1 MNKSKELHKKV
12 VTLLLQGRLK
22 QAINTLTGA
31 ITPDSDWDLYT
42 RFTQMSNAYG
52 YMLEYLR
59 TDMPDPNRE
68 KLYHNL
74 IGQCLII
81 NDELALAHSQDKIRN
96 IYSEY
101 RTKYNNTPATAVMH
115 RKLADNIGNIAV
127 AHMIPAPESQKVKK
141 ELMQQ
146 HEQLLKEAFYRLWTS
161 TGWKNYNCDEVFS
174 LITDSAITEND
185 AATLTSAITLGLFN
199 CFEPQ
204 KAILLCRLAMTENQQ
219 ISTRALTGLILLL
232 QQFDERLQ
240 FYPDLLF
247 AIESL
252 GDDEKTKRRIQTIQI
267 QLIRCRETQKIDKE
281 MREVIIPAMMKN
293 PNIRNGKMG
302 VEIDAEELSGNP
314 EWEEW
319 AKKENIKGKIEE
331 MTRWQMEGADVY
343 MTTFSQLKRFPFFD
357 ELHNWVRPF
366 DKEVPE
372 ITEIIPNNTVGK
384 KTLLDAICSS
394 RFFCNSDKYS
404 FCFTLKQVPE
414 EQRNMMLQQ
423 IPDNEENEDG
433 PETLSSA
440 PKEQKSEILSNQYI
454 QDLYRL
460 FKISKFR
467 KEFSDPFTLSLNM
480 LESKHLAFLVQD
492 TDSIRYTFEYLVEK
506 EYYAEAHRVGSMLE
520 KKQGNDAGFYQKMG
534 YCMQKS
540 GEYRKAI
547 DYYTKADIVMPDSLW
562 TIRRMAQCYRILG
575 EFDNA
580 LHYYITA
587 EELRPD
593 DKRLL
598 LQTGE
603 CLAMLKRYDEA
614 FARFF
619 KVEYLDPNS
628 LRAWRAI
635 AWCSFITG
643 NDKRARHYY
652 EKLINGNNAN
662 CEDFINA
669 AHVEWISGKKQKAV
683 ELYQKSKEMLQDT
696 EAFIATIETDKETL
710 IERGVS
716 DFELKLLR
724 DLFY

>member
-1 MNKSKELHKKV
+1 MNNSKKLHKEV
-12 VTLLLQGRLK
+12 VNLLLQGRLK
-22 QAINTLTGA
+22 QAINRLA
-31 ITPDSDWDLYT
+31 AVITPDNDWELYT
-42 RFTQMSNAYG
+42 RFTQMNSAYG
-52 YMLEYLR
+52 YMLEYMR

-68 KLYHNL
+68 KLYQNL
-74 IGQCLII
+74 VGQCFII
-81 NDELALAHSQDKIRN
+81 NDELALTHSQDKSGN

-101 RTKYNNTPATAVMH
+101 RTKYDNTPAAAVMH
-115 RKLADNIGNIAV
+115 KKLADNTANMAV
-127 AHMIPAPESQKVKK
+127 AHMIPAPEARKVKK

-146 HEQLLKEAFYRLWTS
+146 HEQLLKETFYRLWVS
-161 TGWKNYNCDEVFS
+161 TGWKHYNCDEVFS
-174 LITDSAITEND
+174 LITTGDITEND
-185 AATLTSAITLGLFN
+185 AATLVSAVTLGLFN

-204 KAILLCRLAMTENQQ
+204 KAILLCRLAMTENRMV
-219 ISTRALTGLILLL
+219 STRALIGLILLL
-232 QQFDERLQ
+232 KQFDERLK

-252 GDDEKTKRRIQTIQI
+252 IDDEKTKRHIQTIQI

-293 PNIRNGKMG
+293 PNIRNGKLG
-302 VEIDAEELSGNP
+302 VEVDIEEPGENP

-366 DKEVPE
+366 DKDVPE
-372 ITEIIPNNTVGK
+372 IAEIMPENIIGK

-414 EQRNMMLQQ
+414 EQRQMMMQQ
-423 IPDNEENEDG
+423 ISESAEGEEAPD
-433 PETLSSA
+433 TQSRS
-440 PKEQKSEILSNQYI
+440 PKEQASETIGNQYI
-454 QDLYRL
+454 QDLYRF
-460 FKISKFR
+460 FKISRFR
-467 KEFSDPFTLSLNM
+467 KEFSDPFSLSLNM
-480 LESKHLAFLVQD
+480 LESKHLAFLVQE
-492 TDSIRYTFEYLVEK
+492 TESMRYIFEYLVEK
-506 EYYAEAHRVGSMLE
+506 EYYAEAYRVGFMLE
-520 KKQGNDAGFYQKMG
+520 KKQRNDARFYQKMG
-534 YCMQKS
+534 YCLQKNR
-540 GEYRKAI
+540 EYRKAV
-547 DYYTKADIVMPDSLW
+547 DYYTKADIVTPDSLW

-580 LHYYITA
+580 LHYYRAA

-593 DKRLL
+593 DMKLL

-619 KVEYLDPNS
+619 KVEYLDPGS

-643 NDKRARHYY
+643 DDDLARHYY
-652 EKLINGNNAN
+652 EKLMNSDKAGY
-662 CEDFINA
+662 EDFINA
-669 AHVEWISGKKQKAV
+669 AHVEWTSGQKRKAFD
-683 ELYQKSKEMLQDT
+683 LYRKAEKMSENT
-696 EAFIATIETDKETL
+696 ETFITAMEADKEIL
-710 IERGVS
+710 MERGVS
-716 DFELKLLR
+716 EFELKLLR